1 MRANAGKFCIL
12 AVAATALLG
21 AAGSAGAQSA
31 PATPELL
38 LELNAATPSDKGC
51 HLTFVVSNRL
61 GAELSRAAFEI
72 ALFNQAGV
80 VDRLT
85 VLDFERLP
93 AGKTKVTRF
102 DLPGTDCTKVN
113 RALVNQATDCAG
125 PGVEPSAC
133 LKLLRTESKSGIAFG
148 I

>member
-1 MRANAGKFCIL
+1 MRENTGTFRIL
-12 AVAATALLG
+12 AAAVTALLG
-21 AAGSAGAQSA
+21 AVSSAGAQGA

-38 LELNAATPSDKGC
+38 LELNAVTPSDKGC
-51 HLTFVVSNRL
+51 RLTFVVSNRL

-85 VLDFERLP
+85 VLDFEQLP

-102 DLPGTDCTKVN
+102 DLPGTDCGKLS
-113 RALVNQATDCAG
+113 RALVNQATECAG

-133 LKLLRTESKSGIAFG
+133 LKSLRTESKSDIAFG